1 MTLRKLEKSEWKSRF
16 DILSKTLAGNRAD
29 LEVASLEIGDQM
41 EAEWMPF
48 AGIVYEPREDIIE
61 VILEGAGRGNI
72 DHIIHRPR
80 EVYID
85 SGETAFR
92 SLAIIDGDGV
102 MQIVR
107 LRDPLML
114 PPPA

>member
-1 MTLRKLEKSEWKSRF
+1 MTLRKLDKSEWKSRF
-16 DILSKTLAGNRAD
+16 DILSKTLVGNRAD
-29 LEVASLEIGDQM
+29 LEVASLEIGDHM

-48 AGIVYEPREDIIE
+48 AGIVYEPKEDVIE
-61 VILEGAGRGNI
+61 VILEDSSRGNI
-72 DHIIHRPR
+72 DHIIHKPR

-85 SGETAFR
+85 SGEAFR
-92 SLAIIDGDGV
+92 GLAIVDGDGI

-114 PPPA
+114 SPPA